1 MKLSHV
7 DEAGNARMVDV
18 GAKEVTRRLAVAE
31 GFIKMSPEALQL
43 AIDASGPK
51 GNVLSTAE
59 LAGLSGA
66 KKTSELIPLCHPL
79 GLDHVEV
86 KATVDKEGSRIT
98 IRASAAVTARTG
110 IEMEA
115 LTAVS
120 VGLLTVYD
128 MLKVAGHGM
137 EIGGIRLLKKTGGSS
152 GDWTA
157 EDSTEH
163 GGN

>member
-1 MKLSHV
+1 
-7 DEAGNARMVDV
+7 MVDV
-18 GAKEVTRRLAVAE
+18 GEKEVTRRIAFAE
-31 GFIKMSPEALQL
+31 GFIEMSPEALQL
-43 AIDASGPK
+43 AIDNSGPK

-59 LAGLSGA
+59 LAGVSGA

-86 KATVDKEGSRIT
+86 NATVDQDRSRIVV
-98 IRASAAVTARTG
+98 RASATVTAKTG

-115 LTAVS
+115 LVAVS

-128 MLKVAGHGM
+128 MLKAAGHGM
-137 EIGGIRLLKKTGGSS
+137 EIGGIRLLKKSGGSR

-157 EDSTEH
+157 DDSEEN
-163 GGN
+163 GGT